1 MYTYRQVAD
10 HELALLRQL
19 IEVFGEAF
27 DDRDTYSGAPPSDAY
42 LEALLARPEFIVVV
56 AMHAGQVVG
65 GLAAYELTKFER
77 ERREIYIYDLAV
89 DHQHR
94 RRGIATAVIK
104 ELRRVAAIRRAYV
117 IFVQADP
124 GDMPAIRLYES
135 LGIRED
141 VHHFDIAVPGAP
153 S

>member
-10 HELALLRQL
+10 HEVALLRQL
-19 IEVFGEAF
+19 IEVFGQAF
-27 DDRDTYSGAPPSDAY
+27 DDRDTYCGAPPSNAY

-89 DHQHR
+89 DHRHR
-94 RRGIATAVIK
+94 RRGIATAVIN
-104 ELRRVAAIRRAYV
+104 ELRRVAASRRAYV

-141 VHHFDIAVPGAP
+141 VHHFDIAVSDAP

>member
-10 HELALLRQL
+10 HEVALLRQL

-27 DDRDTYSGAPPSDAY
+27 DDRETYRGAPPSDAY

-56 AMHAGQVVG
+56 AMHAGEVVA

-89 DHQHR
+89 DHRHR
-94 RRGIATAVIK
+94 RRGIATGVIN
-104 ELRRVAAIRRAYV
+104 ELRRVAASRRAYV

-141 VHHFDIAVPGAP
+141 VHHFDIAVSDAP
-153 S
+153 R